1 MKNKPNYEIE
11 PIEGHH
17 SHYRVTTNKYGQKI
31 MVPVID
37 VRDGLTERLTA
48 LHIISQSK
56 RSSYISYNEYHRSPK
71 SRKQL
76 SL

>member
-1 MKNKPNYEIE
+1 MKNKPNYEIQS
-11 PIEGHH
+11 IEGHL
-17 SHYRVTTNKYGQKI
+17 SHYRVTTNKYGEKI

-48 LHIISQSK
+48 YHLISQSS
-56 RSSYISYNEYHRSPK
+56 RSKYIAFNEYHRSHK

-76 SL
+76 PL